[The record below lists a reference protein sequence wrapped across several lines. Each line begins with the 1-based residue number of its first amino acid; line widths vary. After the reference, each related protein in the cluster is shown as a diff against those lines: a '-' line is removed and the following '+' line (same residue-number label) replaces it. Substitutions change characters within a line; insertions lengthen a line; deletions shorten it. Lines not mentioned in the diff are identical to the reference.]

1 MPHMAIMDNEEIIH
15 TLFVTMLGYYGC
27 YHVVTTIAGRQVRNI
42 LWCEPFEV
50 RLLAM
55 LHTIRLSAKG

>member
-1 MPHMAIMDNEEIIH
+1 MAIMDNEEIIY
-15 TLFVTMLGYYGC
+15 TLFVTMLGYDGC
-27 YHVVTTIAGRQVRNI
+27 YRVITTIDGRQVRNI

-50 RLLAM
+50 RLLVM